1 MKKIAIIS
9 LITLLCIACDQATDI
24 NAQNVKGYPF
34 SLFEVQKYCTV
45 QRQGDQYLSVSCEL
59 PKLKPMMT
67 SCEGIMS
74 AGLKDPKFLCSGGLW
89 ALSDKCYVEML
100 NAKKGNIKCRG

>member
-1 MKKIAIIS
+1 MKNLIVFS
-9 LITLLCIACDQATDI
+9 VITLLCCACDQASDI
-24 NAQNVKGYPF
+24 NSKNIKGYPF

-59 PKLKPMMT
+59 AKLKPME
-67 SCEGIMS
+67 SGCEGIMS

-89 ALSDKCYVEML
+89 MLNNKCYVEML
-100 NAKKGNIKCRG
+100 NAQNGNIKCRD